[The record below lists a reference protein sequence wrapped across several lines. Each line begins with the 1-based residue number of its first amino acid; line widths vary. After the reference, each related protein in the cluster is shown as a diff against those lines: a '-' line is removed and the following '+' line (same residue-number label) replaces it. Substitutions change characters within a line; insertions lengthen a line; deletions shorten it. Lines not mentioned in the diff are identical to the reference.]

1 MRKLLFILSLL
12 LFSCSKADV
21 APCSQVEIGIS
32 EKELI
37 KALGKPLQSS
47 DEGAV
52 QKALIFKGNII
63 PSMMVV
69 ELEQTEKNRYK
80 VAQCYVM

>member
-1 MRKLLFILSLL
+1 MRKFLFIFSLF
-12 LFSCSKADV
+12 LFGCIEADID
-21 APCSQVEIGIS
+21 PCSQVEVGIS
-32 EKELI
+32 EEELI

-52 QKALIFKGNII
+52 QKALIFKGNTI

-69 ELEQTEKNRYK
+69 ELEQKEENQFK
-80 VAQCYVM
+80 VAHCYVM